1 VDEFGRLLNGAN
13 QQVLGNNGP
22 ISVPPHGKIEI
33 GTDGTVSILPLGQ
46 TPNTMAVIDR
56 IRLVNPPPEQL
67 ERGVD
72 GLFRLAGG
80 GTAEVDANLRLL
92 SGSLEGSNVNA
103 VESLVSMI
111 DLARAFE
118 SQVQMM
124 KLAKEEQEHLAQLIK
139 LQ

>member
-1 VDEFGRLLNGAN
+1 
-13 QQVLGNNGP
+13 
-22 ISVPPHGKIEI
+22 
-33 GTDGTVSILPLGQ
+33 
-46 TPNTMAVIDR
+46 MAVIDR
-56 IRLVNPPPEQL
+56 IRLVNPPPAQL
-67 ERGVD
+67 ERGQD

-80 GTAEVDANLRLL
+80 GTAEPDASLRLL

-103 VESLVSMI
+103 IESLVSMI

-124 KLAKEEQEHLAQLIK
+124 KLAKEKQEHLAQLVK